1 MRNKFMPIQILLTLV
16 LLIALAV
23 TWKRAKENVIRKR
36 EAFLWSLVW
45 IIAAVVILL
54 PETTSF
60 VANLL
65 GVGRGVDLVLYASV
79 VVLFFLVFKL
89 FTSLDRLEKLLTD
102 IVRKDALRDLP
113 EKDDE
118 QPNNQIT
125 E

>member
-89 FTSLDRLEKLLTD
+89 FTSLDGLDKKLTD
-102 IVRKDALRDLP
+102 MVRKDALRDFP
-113 EKDDE
+113 DKEE
-118 QPNNQIT
+118 
-125 E
+125 

>member
-1 MRNKFMPIQILLTLV
+1 MPIQILLTIV
-16 LLIALAV
+16 LLIAIII
-23 TWKRAKENVIRKR
+23 TWKRAKEGVIRTR
-36 EAFLWSLVW
+36 EAVLWSLVW

-60 VANLL
+60 VANML

-79 VVLFFLVFKL
+79 IVLFFLIFKL

-113 EKDDE
+113 KEENKKDD
-118 QPNNQIT
+118 
-125 E
+125 

>member
-118 QPNNQIT
+118 QPNNRTT

>member
-1 MRNKFMPIQILLTLV
+1 MPIQILLTV
-16 LLIALAV
+16 TLLIAIAI
-23 TWKRAKENVIRKR
+23 TWKRAKEGVIRKR
-36 EAFLWSLVW
+36 EATLWSFVW

-65 GVGRGVDLVLYASV
+65 GVGRGVDLVLYGSV

-102 IVRKDALRDLP
+102 IVRKDALRDVSK
-113 EKDDE
+113 KDD
-118 QPNNQIT
+118 
-125 E
+125 